1 MDEAILKA
9 AKHVYDHIDDDVDIS
24 AELEIL
30 QSHIEDNG
38 ELVCDGFVVN
48 IEEVASYSF
57 NDEELLDSLEDTCDD
72 ISDAMRISYMR
83 EKLESKLEGWETED
97 SSLSVHEFNIAGD
110 CRLVLLGL
118 VTIDGYSPVVQW
130 LRPVKNPTT
139 SQEHLNDIG
148 IITSIED
155 LNAISDTH
163 LLSLWH

>member
-1 MDEAILKA
+1 MNEAILKA
-9 AKHVYDHIDDDVDIS
+9 AKHVYDHLDDDVDIS
-24 AELEIL
+24 AELELL
-30 QSHIEDNG
+30 QSNIEDNG

-48 IEEVASYSF
+48 VEEVASYSF

-83 EKLESKLEGWETED
+83 KKLESKLEGWETED
-97 SSLSVHEFNIAGD
+97 SSLSVHELNIAGD

-130 LRPVKNPTT
+130 LRPIKKPTT
-139 SQEHLNDIG
+139 AQEHLNDIG

-155 LNAISDTH
+155 LNAISDTQ
-163 LLSLWH
+163 LLNLWR